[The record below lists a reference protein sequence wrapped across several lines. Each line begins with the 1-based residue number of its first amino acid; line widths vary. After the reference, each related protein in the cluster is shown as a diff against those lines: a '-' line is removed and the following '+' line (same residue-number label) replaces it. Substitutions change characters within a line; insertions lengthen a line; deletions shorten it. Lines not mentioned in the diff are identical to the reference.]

1 MAETAASASPTFP
14 PHDDPQC
21 SFESR
26 ILELERE
33 LARWKNAHAVAMSE
47 REYWFKKWNEL
58 YEQHRKK

>member
-1 MAETAASASPTFP
+1 MAETAASASPNFP
-14 PHDDPQC
+14 PHDDPQ
-21 SFESR
+21 SR

-33 LARWKNAHAVAMSE
+33 VAQWKNAHAVAMSE